1 MKQPHSRSRSNASL
15 LKNIPPLV
23 ERFLGV
29 GATDLH
35 LCAEDVPYV
44 RINGELVPMPGE
56 KELSPA
62 DMEQLARSL
71 MSESRFNRFMNT
83 QESDSAV
90 SLPTGERMRIN
101 ASIQRGNVALA
112 IRLLP
117 ANIVPLDQLGISRR
131 IISHIC
137 SLRHGLVLVTGST
150 GSGKTTTLASF
161 IDELNATRQ
170 SHIVTIEDPVEY
182 LHESKCSY
190 VSQREVGTDT
200 ESFSEALRRSF
211 RQDPDIV
218 LIGEM
223 RDLETIRSALTLSE
237 TGHLTFG
244 TLHTAEAFQTIVR
257 IIGSFPPSEQERAR
271 LVLATTLRV
280 VICQQLLPRAD
291 GNGRILATETLV
303 VTPVIRAL
311 IRENKMHQ
319 IPAVIKSGSELGMG
333 TMNQSL
339 AKRVREQAITQDTA
353 SLFSPDREDLLEELI
368 YRSERAQ

>member
-1 MKQPHSRSRSNASL
+1 M
-15 LKNIPPLV
+15 
-23 ERFLGV
+23 G
-29 GATDLH
+29 
-35 LCAEDVPYV
+35 
-44 RINGELVPMPGE
+44 
-56 KELSPA
+56 
-62 DMEQLARSL
+62 
-71 MSESRFNRFMNT
+71 ESRFNRFVNT
-83 QESDSAV
+83 HESDSAV
-90 SLPTGERMRIN
+90 SLPSGERIRIN
-101 ASIQRGNVALA
+101 ASIQRGNMAMA

-117 ANIVPLDQLGISRR
+117 AKIVPLEQLGISRR

-137 SLRHGLVLVTGST
+137 SLRHGLVLVTGAT

-161 IDELNATRQ
+161 IDELNSTRQ
-170 SHIVTIEDPVEY
+170 AHIVTIEDPVEY

-190 VSQREVGTDT
+190 VTQREVGSDT
-200 ESFSEALRRSF
+200 ESFSEALKRSF

-244 TLHTAEAFQTIVR
+244 TLHTSEAFQTIIR
-257 IIGSFPPSEQERAR
+257 IIGTFPPSEQERAR

-291 GNGRILATETLV
+291 GNGRVLATETLV
-303 VTPVIRAL
+303 VTPVVRAL
-311 IRENKMHQ
+311 IRENKLHQ
-319 IPAVIKSGSELGMG
+319 IPAVIKGGSDLGMG

-368 YRSERAQ
+368 YRAERAQ